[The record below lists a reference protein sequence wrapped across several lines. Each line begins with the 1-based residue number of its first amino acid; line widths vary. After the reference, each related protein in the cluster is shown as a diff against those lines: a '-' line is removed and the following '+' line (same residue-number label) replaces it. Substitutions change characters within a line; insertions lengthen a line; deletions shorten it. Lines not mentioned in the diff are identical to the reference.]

1 MKLDRVMIAAPK
13 SGSGK
18 TTITCA
24 LLQSLKEQGIPVVSY
39 KCGPDYID
47 PMFHKEVLGVPSKN
61 LDTFFTGEE
70 ETRALLTA
78 GRTEG
83 ELALLEGVMGLY
95 DGLGGIREEG
105 SSYHLAKV
113 TGTPIVLVVDAK
125 GMSIV
130 PGFVAMNIHG
140 GGGFDFSECTEEAF
154 HGAVAAHQKHG
165 ATTIFPTV
173 LAPEIGVI
181 DKAVA
186 VCEEMMRKKDGPILG
201 LHIEGP
207 YLNPKMAASLFI
219 DKENPADPKE
229 YKEILERTD
238 CIKRWD
244 SSPEIPGALEFAQY
258 LKSRGIL
265 SAISHTEAE
274 FDDIKTAYNAGFTHA
289 AHFYN
294 AMPGFHK
301 RREYKYEGTVESVF
315 LMDDMT
321 VEVIADGRH
330 LPSTILRLVYKL
342 KGVERTCLVTDAL
355 SCAANEGKP
364 LSDPRIII
372 EDGVCKLADHS
383 SLVGSIATMDVLVRT
398 MVQKADIPLADAV
411 RMASETPARLMGVS
425 DRTGTLQRGKDAD
438 IVILDRKLNVRA
450 VWSMGNLVPETNTLV

>member
-1 MKLDRVMIAAPK
+1 MLTQIINGHILTPQGWMKD
-13 SGSGK
+13 GSVLISDGK
-18 TTITCA
+18 I
-24 LLQSLKEQGIPVVSY
+24 L
-39 KCGPDYID
+39 
-47 PMFHKEVLGVPSKN
+47 EVTNS
-61 LDTFFTGEE
+61 D
-70 ETRALLTA
+70 
-78 GRTEG
+78 
-83 ELALLEGVMGLY
+83 LAVIG
-95 DGLGGIREEG
+95 
-105 SSYHLAKV
+105 AK
-113 TGTPIVLVVDAK
+113 VVDAK

-181 DKAVA
+181 DKAVT

-265 SAISHTEAE
+265 SAISHTETE